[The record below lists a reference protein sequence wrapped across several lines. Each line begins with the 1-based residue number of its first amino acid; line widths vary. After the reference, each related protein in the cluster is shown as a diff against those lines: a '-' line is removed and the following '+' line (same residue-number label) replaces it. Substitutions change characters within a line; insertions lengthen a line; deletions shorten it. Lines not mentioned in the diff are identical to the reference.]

1 MENKKNNIILLGVI
15 GILTLL
21 FVSLFICF
29 KMTKGK
35 PKKYEPHYDNKIIDK
50 KDDIKDNN
58 DNDNDEED
66 EDEDNENDECEKYEL
81 VYKSSKPIS
90 LDYSNLINKFSYET
104 MTRYYCYSDQCRNLE
119 KQLLSYYKNDNP
131 NSKKTSG
138 FADYYVKIS
147 NGKLKEAKNG
157 KTTTINGVKNVTSV
171 IANFSV
177 SDGVELFYLDNA
189 NNLYYYGNLDNGKK
203 GSKLLY
209 KKVKDFYVFEGNDY
223 ISSIVPSE
231 GQNTTI
237 ALHTLDNKF
246 MMSYY
251 GYNKFIN
258 IKEVDYKLLNSED
271 GDFINI
277 YLSSSKNNKYEKH
290 DNKEIIAETIFVT
303 KDKIYILNSDNNL
316 LKLDMGSNYCEDN
329 YKLVKKVKD
338 IKFDENKLK
347 ANIKFDDDSEQSFD
361 YLKKISAN

>member
-1 MENKKNNIILLGVI
+1 MIKGKGIDMDNKNNNRILIGVI
-15 GILTLL
+15 VILTVL

-29 KMTKGK
+29 KKTKGK
-35 PKKYEPHYDNKIIDK
+35 PKIFEPYYENNIVNEDIDN
-50 KDDIKDNN
+50 NN
-58 DNDNDEED
+58 DN
-66 EDEDNENDECEKYEL
+66 EDEDNKDDECEKYEL

-90 LDYSNLINKFSYET
+90 LDYSSLINKFSYET

-119 KQLLSYYKNDNP
+119 KQLLSYYKDNNP

-147 NGKLKEAKNG
+147 NGKLKETKDG

-177 SDGVELFYLDNA
+177 SDGVELFYLDNT

-251 GYNKFIN
+251 GYDKFIN
-258 IKEVDYKLLNSED
+258 IKEVDYKLLNSEN

-277 YLSSSKNNKYEKH
+277 YLSSSKNNNYEKH
-290 DNKEIIAETIFVT
+290 ENKEIIAEIIFVT
-303 KDKIYILNSDNNL
+303 KDKIYILNSENNL
-316 LKLDMGSNYCEDN
+316 LKLDMESNYCKDN

-347 ANIKFDDDSEQSFD
+347 VNIKFDDDSEQSFD
-361 YLKKISAN
+361 YLKKMSAN